1 LTSLSTFKDKAFAQV
16 WKIIGGPSYEK
27 GKPHVG
33 PLLQQARGT
42 VLDIGTG
49 TGHWLHFYD
58 RSKVTK
64 IYAVEPNPGQ
74 HAQLR
79 QSAKDAGLQDIFE
92 VIAQPV
98 EALQAQ
104 AGIKKGSI
112 DTVVTVQVLCSIS
125 DHQGVIK
132 ELYEYLKPGGQWLVF
147 EHVLC
152 RPSAPVWRYQG
163 RRLIFSDG
171 LDTHR
176 NPQACSTCSGRTCS
190 TAAHSAGTAAASSKR
205 PARGAPPPSGRLP
218 ASRRST
224 ASRTPSALSPSE
236 QTRSSSGPG
245 GEGQLENAIKVQC

>member
-1 LTSLSTFKDKAFAQV
+1 MFVLLELAFPPTLLAVSAVVSALTLVKSILTLDVSALTSLSTLKDKAFAQV

-98 EALQAQ
+98 ETLQSQ

-112 DTVVTVQVLCSIS
+112 DTVVTVQVICSIS

-163 RRLIFSDG
+163 MLNLLWPHLFNGCSLRRD
-171 LDTHR
+171 
-176 NPQACSTCSGRTCS
+176 SGRVIKEAGPWSAS
-190 TAAHSAGTAAASSKR
+190 TVGPLAGESPFSCIPHSIGSLTK
-205 PARGAPPPSGRLP
+205 
-218 ASRRST
+218 
-224 ASRTPSALSPSE
+224 
-236 QTRSSSGPG
+236 
-245 GEGQLENAIKVQC
+245 